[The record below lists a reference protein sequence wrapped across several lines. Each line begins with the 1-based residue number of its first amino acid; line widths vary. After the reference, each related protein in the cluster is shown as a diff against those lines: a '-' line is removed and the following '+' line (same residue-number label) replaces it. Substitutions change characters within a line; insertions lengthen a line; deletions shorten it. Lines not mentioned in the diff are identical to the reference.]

1 MLGKISLLLLPVFV
15 AINLVHSSPEIIK
28 NLSQNFCKAMDQ
40 CKQELNIPDSVIA
53 DLYNFWKDDYVM
65 TDRLAGCAINCM
77 ATKLDVVDPD
87 GNLHHGNAKE
97 FAMKHGAD
105 ASMAQQL
112 VDIIHGCEKSAP
124 PNDDKCMKTIDV
136 AMCFKKEIHKLNWV
150 PDMDV
155 VLGEVLAEV

>member
-1 MLGKISLLLLPVFV
+1 
-15 AINLVHSSPEIIK
+15 SPEIMK
-28 NLSQNFCKAMDQ
+28 NLSNNFGKAMDQ
-40 CKQELNIPDSVIA
+40 CKDELSLPDSVVA

-65 TDRLAGCAINCM
+65 TDRLAGCAINCL

-87 GNLHHGNAKE
+87 GNLHHGNAKD

-105 ASMAQQL
+105 ETMAQQL

-150 PDMDV
+150 PNMDLV
-155 VLGEVLAEV
+155 IGEVLAEV